1 MRCKEYE
8 YLIIESSERDL
19 TDGEQQRI
27 NKHCSHCENCSR
39 FKKNIEEIRISLK
52 RSILPAVPTY
62 LDEKTEIL
70 CRNEINRKKLT
81 YKQEKKAFWA
91 PVPGYIWAAFI
102 LLTILT
108 SLLLFSG
115 LKTINSDHQLSQWTI
130 FMLTIVLQNAV
141 MLFLLPVIILRYK
154 AKQGISNL
162 NKLEFF

>member
-19 TDGEQQRI
+19 TDSEQQRI

-52 RSILPAVPTY
+52 RSIPPAVPAG
-62 LDEKTEIL
+62 LDEKTELL
-70 CRNEINRKKLT
+70 CRNEINRKTLPF
-81 YKQEKKAFWA
+81 KQGTKAFCA

-108 SLLLFSG
+108 SFLLFSG
-115 LKTINSDHQLSQWTI
+115 LKTINSDQQLSLWTI
-130 FMLTIVLQNAV
+130 FMFTVVLQNAV

-154 AKQGISNL
+154 TKQGISNL